1 MRSHG
6 PRLSDTD
13 GTEGR
18 PAPACRAQERW
29 MSRWFCGWGQARSH
43 LCAPLASA
51 AKVRGWNRAK
61 HESIYPREF
70 MSRDAGV
77 EPRAEGGRSWNL
89 SPSQPPRIKKKTQ
102 QTTPLP
108 PPACMA
114 AEGPASPVRCLT
126 RCQQSRCR
134 KPASACSLAPCR
146 RLMPWSR
153 PPPPPWPHC
162 HRPPHRTL
170 PPAPRS
176 APAAP
181 SRVRRRGRPSAASRG
196 AGRAPRAS

>member
-43 LCAPLASA
+43 LSRRWLPRRKFEGGTVRNRKASTLGNSCRA
-51 AKVRGWNRAK
+51 TRENRAQK
-61 HESIYPREF
+61 
-70 MSRDAGV
+70 AV
-77 EPRAEGGRSWNL
+77 EVGTSHPHNR
-89 SPSQPPRIKKKTQ
+89 PDKKKPK

-162 HRPPHRTL
+162 HRPPHRPL